1 MLLKQEVILI
11 QDQDVIFRQEQE
23 VILVSDDLVEYSVF
37 FVFNMDFR
45 SKMEELEKLLV
56 EKLNEVD
63 ELYKKLELEL
73 QLNIEFREKM
83 ILIENR
89 VFEIEEQLS
98 GK

>member
-11 QDQDVIFRQEQE
+11 QDQDVILRQEKE
-23 VILVSDDLVEYSVF
+23 VILLSDDLVEYSVF

-45 SKMEELEKLLV
+45 SKVEELEKLLV

-63 ELYKKLELEL
+63 ELYEKLELEL
-73 QLNIEFREKM
+73 QLNIEFCEKM

>member
-1 MLLKQEVILI
+1 
-11 QDQDVIFRQEQE
+11 
-23 VILVSDDLVEYSVF
+23 
-37 FVFNMDFR
+37 
-45 SKMEELEKLLV
+45 MEELEKFLV